1 MDMVVAPSNNG
12 FTSSGF
18 TSIPS
23 SPCQTPAKGGRVNIK
38 SKAKGNKSTPQTPI
52 STNAGKK
59 NCRLPIN
66 LQDVPILCV
75 LDCLPLLAFLYN

>member
-1 MDMVVAPSNNG
+1 MQSRKRKATMDMVVAPSNNG

-18 TSIPS
+18 TNIPS
-23 SPCQTPAKGGRVNIK
+23 SPCQTPRKGGRVNIK

-59 NCRLPIN
+59 NC
-66 LQDVPILCV
+66 IL
-75 LDCLPLLAFLYN
+75 DSLPLLAFLYS